1 MAKKKST
8 VINEKALEVQNND
21 NIIEVDDI
29 KVDANEIAKS
39 LDSVD
44 TTITSENAIEEL
56 TTKIQEEMKPI
67 KEIEDKVKDMLNKQD
82 EITKAL
88 NENPNAAVSI
98 VMNEIKKA
106 ESLKEEVEKII
117 NSTKVEKPGI
127 AMTSWWNGMNFDL

>member
-67 KEIEDKVKDMLNKQD
+67 KDIEDKVKDMLNKQD

>member
-21 NIIEVDDI
+21 NVIEVNDI

-39 LDSVD
+39 LDAVD

-67 KEIEDKVKDMLNKQD
+67 KEIEDRVKDMLGKQD
-82 EITKAL
+82 EINKAL

>member
-1 MAKKKST
+1 M
-8 VINEKALEVQNND
+8 QNND

-39 LDSVD
+39 LDAVD
-44 TTITSENAIEEL
+44 TTITSENTIEEL
-56 TTKIQEEMKPI
+56 TAKIQEEMKPI
-67 KEIEDKVKDMLNKQD
+67 KEIEDRVKDMLSKQD
-82 EITKAL
+82 EINKAL
-88 NENPNAAVSI
+88 NENPNAAASI
-98 VMNEIKKA
+98 VMDEIKKA